1 MDSQDSRFT
10 TPTPRIHGLYDI
22 NTPPSAQ
29 PHSPPFEI
37 PESQQTTQTWDSRN
51 GLRPVTEPLTP
62 ELLTHSQLLP
72 DSLSQPFPPLFVL
85 DSQAESSQAESS
97 QELSQGPKRHYF
109 RAPETSR
116 DKRLQ
121 IQTALLFRIPHA
133 EIKHVLDVTEHQIT
147 QAKLRLTPQKT
158 RAGRLP
164 TLHTPEKTQL
174 KEWLLSSPSHRHV
187 AYYKMPR
194 HLSQLHAKERAFQT
208 AVQDIGYCRRVSR
221 KKGYSD
227 DPEVYRERFDLMVES
242 KD

>member
-10 TPTPRIHGLYDI
+10 IPPPCIHGLYNI
-22 NTPPSAQ
+22 NTPPSTQ
-29 PHSPPFEI
+29 PRSPPFEI
-37 PESQQTTQTWDSRN
+37 PESQQTTQSWDSRD

-72 DSLSQPFPPLFVL
+72 DSLSQPSPPLFVP
-85 DSQAESSQAESS
+85 DSQAESS
-97 QELSQGPKRHYF
+97 QELSQGPKHHYF

-121 IQTALLFRIPHA
+121 IQIALLFRIPHA

-164 TLHTPEKTQL
+164 ILHTPEKTQL

-187 AYYKMPR
+187 AYYKMPC
-194 HLSQLHAKERAFQT
+194 HL
-208 AVQDIGYCRRVSR
+208 
-221 KKGYSD
+221 
-227 DPEVYRERFDLMVES
+227 P
-242 KD
+242 